1 MYIGLYIHTH
11 MSTYIQTYIGLHIYV
26 HRAMHSAIYIWTC
39 KRIFKHRAIYTWT
52 CKRIFKHIGQHIYLY
67 IYLYLQSLWPTC
79 ICIHSLW
86 PTCICIHVHV
96 THQSIAMGMGVVRHE
111 VKTSAGNSGFCGS
124 SSPALQAASLKK
136 QIWKISALVYILD
149 EVTMKKGLLCARRC
163 CMMRSSSRPSV
174 YTK

>member
-26 HRAMHSAIYIWTC
+26 HRAMHRAIYI
-39 KRIFKHRAIYTWT
+39 WT

-67 IYLYLQSLWPTC
+67 IYLYL
-79 ICIHSLW
+79 HSLW

>member
-67 IYLYLQSLWPTC
+67 IYLYL
-79 ICIHSLW
+79 HSLW